1 MAKPQKESIWLL
13 KKPIGDSEVI
23 RRGNLMRR
31 TTSAFTCEFCGTYH
45 KELNQADVGR
55 TIFRLLGREGVMECC
70 GKLVDIVYKEWK
82 NNFVEH
88 FLEEEFSAA
97 PLDNKF
103 YVLRGTLLH
112 AIGKWKAKAEKTR
125 EEANKVVKLAVGLT
139 S

>member
-82 NNFVEH
+82 NNFVIPSH
-88 FLEEEFSAA
+88 NY
-97 PLDNKF
+97 PLHQHYTLHIKHYANYPYLKN
-103 YVLRGTLLH
+103 RGS
-112 AIGKWKAKAEKTR
+112 
-125 EEANKVVKLAVGLT
+125 N
-139 S
+139 